1 MLKDL
6 NPTTRMYPRR
16 MDEAFHDGVEQAKW
30 FYPPERKVRLSS
42 IIVGVAGVCM
52 WVAAIVLM
60 LK

>member
-1 MLKDL
+1 MED
-6 NPTTRMYPRR
+6 
-16 MDEAFHDGVEQAKW
+16 AFHDGVEQAKW